1 MTKGR
6 IAVVQPFASPG
17 VSPESPC
24 QKLAIRASYVLGSGH
39 ARRLCRSNV
48 PTSNN
53 QHAESA
59 VVQDAFD
66 HCGKR
71 RIDGVKALSN
81 KVGGCR
87 LSRPNEIAVP
97 EVGYVSDVVTRW
109 RRHPPEIGIT
119 IVLPNMNLFHQ
130 ALRWQLVR
138 PCSGWSEIVEAAART
153 KTLRIESSR

>member
-1 MTKGR
+1 
-6 IAVVQPFASPG
+6 
-17 VSPESPC
+17 
-24 QKLAIRASYVLGSGH
+24 
-39 ARRLCRSNV
+39 
-48 PTSNN
+48 
-53 QHAESA
+53 

-81 KVGGCR
+81 KVGVRR

-97 EVGYVSDVVTRW
+97 EVRYVSDVVTRW

-130 ALRWQLVR
+130 ALRWQVVR
-138 PCSGWSEIVEAAART
+138 PCSGWSEIMEARQKQKLCALNPPYDFTRHSRDELWNDEDNSRSFQLKSMPAAPA
-153 KTLRIESSR
+153 LHVLSDPC

>member
-1 MTKGR
+1 MRDVCVART
-6 IAVVQPFASPG
+6 
-17 VSPESPC
+17 C
-24 QKLAIRASYVLGSGH
+24 QLATAG
-39 ARRLCRSNV
+39 
-48 PTSNN
+48 
-53 QHAESA
+53 SA

-97 EVGYVSDVVTRW
+97 EVSYVSDVVTRW

-130 ALRWQLVR
+130 ALRWKVVR
-138 PCSGWSEIVEAAART
+138 SEIMEAVGTQAC
-153 KTLRIESSR
+153 